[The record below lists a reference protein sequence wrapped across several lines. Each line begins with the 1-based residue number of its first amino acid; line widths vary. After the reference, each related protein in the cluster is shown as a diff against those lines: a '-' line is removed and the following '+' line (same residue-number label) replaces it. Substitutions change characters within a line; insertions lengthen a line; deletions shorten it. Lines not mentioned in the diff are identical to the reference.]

1 MVCHYILC
9 FGSQN
14 VWLLKG
20 YVTAMILLFQ
30 EQICIVLLESEGY
43 TV

>member
-14 VWLLKG
+14 VWLLKR